1 MSFLAWID
9 FDQADRDRTRRIMDL
24 FGQEDSRDELG
35 LGSVRD
41 ALSDLMFPGTS
52 TIQTR
57 LRYMLFVPWIY
68 QMAGAHRGTAAARR
82 ELARALEIRLI
93 EALVRGGETQNVI
106 GSAAREKLK
115 RMPSDVYWAGLLT
128 LGIRRFQGSRGACL
142 EATPGES
149 ADLWAA
155 GLPSV
160 PEDFLSTP
168 DNSAHFKPT
177 SEEAGFLRDRLAHE
191 APHSLFTLLS
201 RQKSAADCDMI
212 WQHPARAEWP
222 QDIQAIVDHAERFS
236 RLQHGA
242 SLLYNLML
250 SEKAADMQAAE
261 GSAWHER
268 VAAYSERLDAWK
280 EETPE
285 ELLSDWDLTDLWV
298 RSQGTIHDVKPH
310 SRRFIETWRD
320 LVLES
325 RSDVRGH
332 TAARA
337 LVWDRERRLKG
348 PKSRFRNDG
357 ALMRWSGASG
367 TSPLNFRWKPV
378 VSNHVQDLVNAG

>member
-1 MSFLAWID
+1 
-9 FDQADRDRTRRIMDL
+9 MDL

-41 ALSDLMFPGTS
+41 ALADLMFPGTS

-57 LRYMLFVPWIY
+57 LRYMFFVPWIF
-68 QMAGAHRGTAAARR
+68 QMAGAHRGTAVARQ

-128 LGIRRFQGSRGACL
+128 LGIRRFQGSRSACL
-142 EATPGES
+142 EATPGE
-149 ADLWAA
+149 AAALWAA

-160 PEDFLSTP
+160 PEDFLAKP
-168 DNSAHFKPT
+168 DSSAHFKPT
-177 SEEAGFLRDRLAHE
+177 SEEAGFLRDRLTHE

-201 RQKSAADCDMI
+201 RQTRAADCDMI

-236 RLQHGA
+236 RLMHGA

-261 GSAWHER
+261 SSAWHER
-268 VAAYSERLDAWK
+268 VTTYSERLNAWK
-280 EETPE
+280 DERPE
-285 ELLSDWDLTDLWV
+285 ELFSNWDLTDLWV
-298 RSQGTIHDVKPH
+298 RSKGTIHDVKPH
-310 SRRFIETWRD
+310 SRRFIEAWRD
-320 LVLES
+320 IVLMS

-332 TAARA
+332 AAARA
-337 LVWDRERRLKG
+337 LVRDRESRLKG

-357 ALMRWSGASG
+357 ALMRWRGASG
-367 TSPLNFRWKPV
+367 TTPLNFRWTPV